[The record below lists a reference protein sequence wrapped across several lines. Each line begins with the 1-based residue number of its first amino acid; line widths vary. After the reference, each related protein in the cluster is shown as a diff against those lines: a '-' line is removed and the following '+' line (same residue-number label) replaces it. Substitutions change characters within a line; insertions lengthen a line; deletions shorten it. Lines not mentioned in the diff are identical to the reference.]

1 MPSYSLDLRSLRSFV
16 TVAETGSIT
25 ETARRQGR
33 TQPAITLQIKRL
45 EEMTGMALFAP
56 ESRRP
61 QLTDAGELVRG
72 YAVSMLRLHDELLS
86 RLSTPDIEGHVV
98 LGTPDLYSAYL
109 LPAILA
115 RFRKTFPRIQVELR
129 CSLSTPLVGM
139 VQRGEVDIALVTR
152 MRGFT
157 GGRVVRQE
165 QLIWLMGEGQDTHL
179 ENPVPLALLPPG
191 NVYRDHAIEA
201 LERTGRKW
209 RIACISESLGGLQA
223 AVFSGMAITVLG
235 QSAQVP
241 GMKQIGMQ
249 DYFPPL
255 PKVELLLYQAPGAS
269 SPAAAALHNYL
280 ETYLGQPHA
289 MPGLA
294 APAAGQTD
302 GAAPQQDREVT
313 AP

>member
-1 MPSYSLDLRSLRSFV
+1 MTSFSLDLRSLRSFV
-16 TVAETGSIT
+16 TVVETGSVT

-45 EEMTGMALFAP
+45 EEMTGMPLFDPA
-56 ESRRP
+56 SRRP

-72 YAVSMLRLHDELLS
+72 YAISMLRLHDELMS
-86 RLSTPDIEGHVV
+86 RLSTPDIQGHVV

-129 CSLSTPLVGM
+129 CSLSTPLVAM
-139 VQRGEVDIALVTR
+139 VQRSEVDIALVTR
-152 MRGFT
+152 MRGFS

-191 NVYRDHAIEA
+191 NIYRDHAIEA

-223 AVFSGMAITVLG
+223 AVFSGMAVTVLG

-280 ETYLGQPHA
+280 ETYLAQPLH
-289 MPGLA
+289 MPAVHGPHPVEKA
-294 APAAGQTD
+294 
-302 GAAPQQDREVT
+302 VT
-313 AP
+313 ADSAEITAG